1 MFDPDKMRTFA
12 ETVVDD
18 LTSAGYQ
25 ALWAGGCVRDQKRQV
40 SPKDYDIATNAT
52 PDQVRTVFGHKHTIA
67 IGEAFGVITVIGS
80 KASGNIE
87 VATFRADAS
96 YSDGRRPDSVRFTD
110 AKEDALRRDFTING
124 MFFDPINQQY
134 IDFVNGEA
142 DIEAKLIRAIGD
154 PNTRIEEDRLRM
166 LRAIRFASTF
176 DFTIEAATLA
186 AVQANATKIGAVS
199 GERILVELSLILKNK
214 HRKRGMLLLH
224 QSGLLQH
231 IIPGITAV
239 GTDSE
244 SESWTKLLDTIHQLT
259 KSPLE
264 ASLALIWT
272 LIGERSWTSANRKE
286 LELNQRNMKLSN
298 DSIKT
303 INWIIASLPKILTAS
318 TEFWPEIQEIL
329 IDPRID
335 CLMDAAL
342 AVADSEDQQD
352 HIRFCQDMLDQPIE
366 KLNPPPLL
374 NGNIILERQLA
385 TGKEIGRLL
394 KIVRDAQLL
403 GEITTTSE
411 AISHIQSIDRTQ

>member
-1 MFDPDKMRTFA
+1 MIDSEKMREFA
-12 ETVVDD
+12 ETVVSD

-25 ALWAGGCVRDQKRQV
+25 ALWAGGCVRDQKRQE

-52 PDQVRTVFGHKHTIA
+52 PDQVRTVFGHNRTIA

-80 KASGNIE
+80 KTTGNIE

-142 DIEAKLIRAIGD
+142 DIKAKLIRAIGD
-154 PNTRIEEDRLRM
+154 PHTRIEEDRLRM

-176 DFTIEAATLA
+176 DFEIEADTYA
-186 AVQANATKIGAVS
+186 AVQANANKISAVS
-199 GERILVELSLILKNK
+199 SERILLELSLILNNAN
-214 HRKRGMLLLH
+214 RKRGLRLL
-224 QSGLLQH
+224 QQGGLLQH
-231 IIPGITAV
+231 IIPGITTARIE
-239 GTDSE
+239 SE
-244 SESWTKLLDTIHQLT
+244 PESWTRLLDSLHRLT

-264 ASLALIWT
+264 TSLALIWT
-272 LIGERSWTSANRKE
+272 TIGEREWTSSNRKE
-286 LELNQRNMKLSN
+286 LEVLQRHMKLSN

-303 INWIIASLPKILTAS
+303 INWVIASLPKILTAS
-318 TEFWPEIQEIL
+318 TEFWPKIQEIL
-329 IDPRID
+329 IDPRSD
-335 CLMDAAL
+335 CLMNTAF
-342 AVADSEDQQD
+342 AVAEGEDQHN

-374 NGNIILERQLA
+374 DGNIILQHQLA

-394 KIVRDAQLL
+394 KAVRDAQLL

-411 AISHIQSIDRTQ
+411 AISYVESVNGGN

>member
-1 MFDPDKMRTFA
+1 MIDSQKMREFA
-12 ETVVDD
+12 ETVVSD

-25 ALWAGGCVRDQKRQV
+25 ALWAGGCVRDQKRQE
-40 SPKDYDIATNAT
+40 SPKDYDVATNAT
-52 PDQVRTVFGHKHTIA
+52 PDQVRTVFGHKRTIA

-80 KASGNIE
+80 KTRGNIE

-142 DIEAKLIRAIGD
+142 DITAKLIRAIGD
-154 PNTRIEEDRLRM
+154 PHTRIEEDRLRM

-176 DFTIEAATLA
+176 DFEIEADTYA
-186 AVQANATKIGAVS
+186 AVQANADKISAVS
-199 GERILVELSLILKNK
+199 SERILMELSLILNNAN
-214 HRKRGMLLLH
+214 RKRGLRLL
-224 QSGLLQH
+224 QQGGLLQH
-231 IIPGITAV
+231 IIPGITTARIE
-239 GTDSE
+239 SE
-244 SESWTKLLDTIHQLT
+244 PESWTRLLDSLHRLT

-264 ASLALIWT
+264 TSLALIWT
-272 LIGERSWTSANRKE
+272 TIGEREWTSANRKE
-286 LELNQRNMKLSN
+286 LEVLQRHMKLSN

-303 INWIIASLPKILTAS
+303 INWVIASLPKVLTAS
-318 TEFWPEIQEIL
+318 TEFWPEIHEIL
-329 IDPRID
+329 IDPRSD
-335 CLMDAAL
+335 CLMNTAI
-342 AVADSEDQQD
+342 AVAEREDQRN

-374 NGNIILERQLA
+374 DGNIILQHQLA

-394 KIVRDAQLL
+394 KAVRDAQLL

-411 AISHIQSIDRTQ
+411 AISYVESVNGGN

>member
-1 MFDPDKMRTFA
+1 MIDSDKMREFA
-12 ETVVDD
+12 ETVVSD

-25 ALWAGGCVRDQKRQV
+25 ALWAGGCVRDQKRQE
-40 SPKDYDIATNAT
+40 SPKDYDVATNAT
-52 PDQVRTVFGHKHTIA
+52 PDQVRTVFGHKRTIA

-80 KASGNIE
+80 KTRGNIE

-142 DIEAKLIRAIGD
+142 DITAKLIRAIGD
-154 PNTRIEEDRLRM
+154 PHTRIEEDRLRM

-176 DFTIEAATLA
+176 DFEIEADTYA
-186 AVQANATKIGAVS
+186 AVQANADKISAVS
-199 GERILVELSLILKNK
+199 SERILLELSLILNNAN
-214 HRKRGMLLLH
+214 RKRGLRLLQ

-231 IIPGITAV
+231 IIPGITTARIE
-239 GTDSE
+239 SE
-244 SESWTKLLDTIHQLT
+244 PESWTRLLDSLHRLT

-264 ASLALIWT
+264 TSLALIWT
-272 LIGERSWTSANRKE
+272 TIGEREWTSGNRKD
-286 LELNQRNMKLSN
+286 LESHQRDMKLSN

-303 INWIIASLPKILTAS
+303 INWVIAYLPKVLTAS
-318 TEFWPEIQEIL
+318 SEFWPEIQEIL
-329 IDPRID
+329 IDPRSH
-335 CLMDAAL
+335 CLMNTAI
-342 AVADSEDQQD
+342 AVAEREDQRN

-374 NGNIILERQLA
+374 DGNIILQHQLA

-394 KIVRDAQLL
+394 KAVRDAQLL

-411 AISHIQSIDRTQ
+411 AISYVESVNGGN